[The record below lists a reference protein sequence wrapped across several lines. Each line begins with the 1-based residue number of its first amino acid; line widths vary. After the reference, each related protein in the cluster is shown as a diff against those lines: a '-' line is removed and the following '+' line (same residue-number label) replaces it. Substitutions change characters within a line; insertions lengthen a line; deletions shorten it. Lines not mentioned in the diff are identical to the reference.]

1 MRLLR
6 KMPPKCRYCK
16 EIWWSTAKQFNKSEQ
31 KISMMLFCLYAITSF
46 FSRAKELQIVQ
57 PAGVKHALD
66 ATVNDNRQN
75 IKQRKMMV
83 LKILTH
89 GISQTPL
96 LIQFV

>member
-16 EIWWSTAKQFNKSEQ
+16 EIWWSTANKSEQ
-31 KISMMLFCLYAITSF
+31 KISMMLFCLYAIISF
-46 FSRAKELQIVQ
+46 VSRAKELQIVQ

-66 ATVNDNRQN
+66 AAVNDNRQN

-83 LKILTH
+83 LKIWTH